1 MNKKLPVL
9 LAFLLVS
16 TLAGA
21 QVFRFRHTKGDKYH
35 MITEVSEEVSINGR
49 FNNSAEILNRIA
61 VEIADTRDGAG
72 LLRGTFQVSEK
83 AQGSGG
89 LFRLKDDTYSSEFWR
104 DERGRYAIGRQYL
117 FPIVRDVPVFPEEAL
132 APGRSWTAGAEEVHD
147 LREPFG
153 IMQPVSVPLD
163 VCYTYVGREVRDGLD
178 VAVLRVKYSAAAS
191 LRTLRSPTG
200 VAPIRIMGTSEQT
213 IRFDESLGRVHS
225 YEDRFLYVYLLSDGQ
240 FIEYEGSSRG
250 HAVYTKP
257 MDRERVAEEIRRSI
271 EENKIPDATVRS
283 DAEGVTITLEN
294 IQFHPDSD
302 EMLPGEKAKL
312 DQIAEILKRYP
323 DRDLLITG
331 HTALAGTAAGRQ
343 ELSERRA
350 RVVGD
355 YLLRLGVRDRTR
367 MTFRGVGA
375 TQPIADNSSEA
386 GMRRNR
392 RVEIKLLEN

>member
-1 MNKKLPVL
+1 MKKVTAL
-9 LAFLLVS
+9 LALLLVPA
-16 TLAGA
+16 LLGA
-21 QVFRFRHTKGDKYH
+21 QVFRFRHAKGDRYH
-35 MITEVSEEVSINGR
+35 MITEVSEEVSVNGR

-83 AQGSGG
+83 AQGGGG
-89 LFRLKDDTYSSEFWR
+89 LFRLKDDTYTSEFWR
-104 DERGRYAIGRQYL
+104 DERGRYTIGRQYL
-117 FPIVRDVPVFPEEAL
+117 FPIVRNVPVFPDEAL
-132 APGRSWTAGAEEVHD
+132 TPGRSWTAGGEEVHD

-163 VCYTYVGREVRDGLD
+163 VSYTYVGRDVRDGVE
-178 VAVLRVKYSAAAS
+178 VAVLRVKYSATAS

-200 VAPIRIMGTSEQT
+200 VAPTRIMGSSDQT
-213 IRFDESLGRVHS
+213 IWFDENLGRVHS

-240 FIEYEGSSRG
+240 HIEYEGSSRG
-250 HAVYTKP
+250 RAIYPKP
-257 MDRERVAEEIRRSI
+257 MDRARVVEEIRKSI
-271 EENKIPDATVRS
+271 EEKKIPDATVRA
-283 DAEGVTITLEN
+283 DEEGVTITLEN

-302 EMLPGEKAKL
+302 EMMPGEKAKL

-323 DRDLLITG
+323 ERDLLITG
-331 HTALAGTAAGRQ
+331 HTALAGTPEGRQ
-343 ELSERRA
+343 ELSDRRA

-355 YLLRLGVRDRTR
+355 YLLKLGVRDRTR

-375 TQPIADNSSEA
+375 TQPVADNSTEA